1 MKRHNKKRNSAFLYE
16 VLVRE
21 MTRSIISKDT
31 RRSGFIKQMI
41 QEKFNPDTCM
51 GSELNCYNALVET
64 SGLDTYTA
72 EKMIHRAKEAY
83 NSIDKK
89 KLFQEQSSAI
99 KIINTKLGADVYNT
113 FIPNYRSY
121 ATVAQI
127 FGEKVAVKEKILLEK
142 KVLERLTAT
151 ESVSQ
156 DKMQSIDYLVVN
168 KFTEKFNEQYK
179 ELLPEQASLLQKY
192 ILSFNDEGADFRTYL
207 VTELKR
213 VHSAIKKSLT
223 LTEVVE
229 DKSMVDAT
237 NQVLENLEA
246 INVSRINNKEILK
259 VLKAQQLVREYDSD
273 DS

>member
-1 MKRHNKKRNSAFLYE
+1 
-16 VLVRE
+16 
-21 MTRSIISKDT
+21 
-31 RRSGFIKQMI
+31 
-41 QEKFNPDTCM
+41 
-51 GSELNCYNALVET
+51 
-64 SGLDTYTA
+64 
-72 EKMIHRAKEAY
+72 
-83 NSIDKK
+83 
-89 KLFQEQSSAI
+89 
-99 KIINTKLGADVYNT
+99 
-113 FIPNYRSY
+113 
-121 ATVAQI
+121 
-127 FGEKVAVKEKILLEK
+127 
-142 KVLERLTAT
+142 
-151 ESVSQ
+151 
-156 DKMQSIDYLVVN
+156 MQSIDYLVVN